1 MSDRSDRKAE
11 LERKKARLA
20 QIRAEKQK
28 KAPPK
33 KVRRSEGKYILRGLS
48 SDLDKK
54 RKETEDLLRTV
65 GIDYSTTGNY
75 VTLLRLSKCFYES
88 FSFFQLSPSPATPVS
103 PKKVQ
108 ERDGGDSQCNSMDW
122 DLEPSLVELQ
132 GGSIIPSWQ
141 PKATKLAQSKITLT
155 SIPPK
160 EVVTYSKECQ
170 TPVETQQPDSEGVFF
185 FKLFPDERENVKD
198 VAQEKEDRA
207 DELSL
212 EEEEQQLET
221 AIRELSEQEKEII
234 ESSDDFV
241 QFLSRSSRFM
251 DRALSHRIDLFTEYS
266 SQVEEESEVDRGMK
280 LSINRIFSDERWSRH
295 RMVTSLDWSTHV
307 SIFIFIYLYHPE
319 LCLASYG
326 NNEEAPYEPE
336 GVALVWNSKYKTTT
350 PEYTFHCQSSVTS
363 ACFAKFHPNL
373 VIGGTYSGQI
383 VMWDNRS
390 NKRTAQ
396 RSKLSTAAHTHPV
409 YCMDVVGTQNAH
421 NLISV
426 STDGKMC
433 SWSLDMLTQPLE
445 AMELQHKQSK
455 SVAVMSMAF
464 QLNNVNNFAIGAED
478 GSLYTACRHGS
489 KTGINELYEGHS
501 GPVSGIDFH
510 RSSGQLDFSH
520 LLLTS
525 SFDWTIK
532 LWSLKVT
539 TDLFVHN
546 LFNYA
551 YLKTVFSGSR
561 TCLHSFQD
569 HSDCVYD
576 VAWSPVHPSLFAS
589 GDCSG
594 RLDLWNMN
602 SDTEVPVVSTIIDSA
617 PAINK
622 LRWNS
627 TGNHIAIGDSTGRV
641 HLCDVGEV
649 NLSSYTGLLT
659 NHNFLKQ
666 LSQPRPDEWTRFVRS
681 LTDIRNSHQ
690 EEEEAR
696 N

>member
-28 KAPPK
+28 KAPTK
-33 KVRRSEGKYILRGLS
+33 KEEKVSVAVS

-65 GIDYSTTGNY
+65 GIDYSTT
-75 VTLLRLSKCFYES
+75 VKPTTAA
-88 FSFFQLSPSPATPVS
+88 PSS
-103 PKKVQ
+103 PKKVTDTG
-108 ERDGGDSQCNSMDW
+108 DGQYYRPSMDW

-141 PKATKLAQSKITLT
+141 PKPTKLSQSKITLT

-170 TPVETQQPDSEGVFF
+170 TPVETQQQDSE
-185 FKLFPDERENVKD
+185 DETENVKD
-198 VAQEKEDRA
+198 DVQEKEDKL

-212 EEEEQQLET
+212 EEEEELLES
-221 AIRELSEQEKEII
+221 AIRELSEQERDII
-234 ESSDDFV
+234 ETSDDYI
-241 QFLSRSSRFM
+241 QFISRSSRFM

-266 SQVEEESEVDRGMK
+266 SQVEEESEIDRGMK
-280 LSINRIFSDERWSRH
+280 LSVNRIFSDERWSRH
-295 RMVTSLDWSTHV
+295 RVVTSLDWSTH
-307 SIFIFIYLYHPE
+307 HPE
-319 LCLASYG
+319 LCVASYG

-350 PEYTFHCQSSVTS
+350 PEYTFHCQSSVTA

-373 VIGGTYSGQI
+373 VVGGTYSGQI

-409 YCMDVVGTQNAH
+409 YCLDVVGTQNAH

-426 STDGKMC
+426 STDGKLC

-464 QLNNVNNFAIGAED
+464 QHNNVNNFAIGAED

-489 KTGINELYEGHS
+489 KTGISDLYEGHN
-501 GPVSGIDFH
+501 GPVSGVDFH
-510 RSSGQLDFSH
+510 RSPGQLDFSH

-525 SFDWTIK
+525 SFDWSIK
-532 LWSLKVT
+532 LWSLK
-539 TDLFVHN
+539 
-546 LFNYA
+546 
-551 YLKTVFSGSR
+551 SGSR

-576 VAWSPVHPSLFAS
+576 VAWSPVHPALFAS

-594 RLDLWNMN
+594 RLDLWNVN
-602 SDTEVPVVSTIIDSA
+602 SDAEVPVVSSVIDSA

-622 LRWNS
+622 LRWNGS
-627 TGNHIAIGDSTGRV
+627 GSQIAIGDYMGRV
-641 HLCDVGEV
+641 HLCEVGE
-649 NLSSYTGLLT
+649 
-659 NHNFLKQ
+659 Q
-666 LSQPRPDEWTRFVRS
+666 LSQPRQDEWSRFVGS
-681 LTDIRNSHQ
+681 LTEIRNAHQ

-696 N
+696 NVSRQL

>member
-33 KVRRSEGKYILRGLS
+33 KVRRSEGKYILRVSVAVS

-108 ERDGGDSQCNSMDW
+108 ERDGGDSQYYRPSMDW

-170 TPVETQQPDSEGVFF
+170 TPVETQQPDSE
-185 FKLFPDERENVKD
+185 ENVKD

-295 RMVTSLDWSTHV
+295 RMVTSLDWSTH
-307 SIFIFIYLYHPE
+307 HPE

-532 LWSLKVT
+532 LWSLK
-539 TDLFVHN
+539 
-546 LFNYA
+546 
-551 YLKTVFSGSR
+551 SGSR

-641 HLCDVGEV
+641 HLCDVGE
-649 NLSSYTGLLT
+649 
-659 NHNFLKQ
+659 Q

-696 N
+696 NVTRAL